1 MADLKSGIRYCLLY
15 DFKRGKTAAESHR
28 DLCGAFGQD
37 VVSER
42 QCQRWF
48 LRFRSGDESLEDDAR
63 GRPPSVVDMEQ
74 LKEAIGEDPSQTTR
88 DLANSRIPTVAR
100 QT

>member
-1 MADLKSGIRYCLLY
+1 LRISEFADLKSGIRYCLLY

-28 DLCGAFGQD
+28 DLCYASEQD
-37 VVSER
+37 VISER

-48 LRFRSGDESLEDDAR
+48 HMFRCGNESLEDNAS

-74 LKEAIGEDPSQTTR
+74 LKEAIEEDPSPQGIWRTGLVTG
-88 DLANSRIPTVAR
+88 
-100 QT
+100 